1 MIKVN
6 GIPVGFIK
14 FPGGELHVKLDCG
27 SLRYSIGSVNR
38 IHAMIENSDDVML
51 LLMTTDAIR
60 QEIPRCPIELYMP
73 YIPYARQDRVAN
85 PGEALSIKV
94 FADLINSQN
103 YDVVYVDDPHS
114 YVSSA
119 LIDRCHI
126 TDSSF
131 YVGKVLNP
139 KLSGL
144 CSENVVLISPD
155 AGAMKKVQAIGET
168 YNIPVVCAT
177 KSRDTKT
184 GKLSNTKIDFGD
196 VDVTGKDLLI
206 VDDIIDGGGTFILL
220 ADAIKKT
227 VDIEMNTLK
236 PVYNSLNL
244 YVTHGIFSK
253 GIDVITEKFDKVF
266 VVNPF
271 SGVDLQTSRL
281 VIIN

>member
-6 GIPVGFIK
+6 GMPVTYIK

-27 SLRYSIGSVNR
+27 NLRYSIGSVNR

-85 PGEALSIKV
+85 EGEALSIKV
-94 FADLINSQN
+94 FANLINSQN

-119 LIDRCHI
+119 LIDRCDIIGSDH
-126 TDSSF
+126 
-131 YVGKVLNP
+131 YVANVLNP

-144 CSENVVLISPD
+144 RQENVVLISPD
-155 AGAMKKVQAIGET
+155 AGAMKKVQAIGEE

-196 VDVTGKDLLI
+196 VDVTGKDLLV
-206 VDDIIDGGGTFILL
+206 VDDICDGGYTFILL
-220 ADAIKKT
+220 ADAIKKS
-227 VDIEMNTLK
+227 VDVEMNTMK
-236 PVYNSLNL
+236 PVYKSLNL

-253 GIDVITEKFDKVF
+253 GVDVLLEKFDKIF
-266 VVNPF
+266 VANPF
-271 SGVDLQTSRL
+271 SNVDVSKVT
-281 VIIN
+281 VVN